1 MKALF
6 TNCEAEKLIKEFRGI
21 SISTICEGSQ
31 VVKGAA
37 LRALSCRGSGV
48 RILALAFISL

>member
-1 MKALF
+1 MDKPVKKLVNSNRF
-6 TNCEAEKLIKEFRGI
+6 TGN
-21 SISTICEGSQ
+21 ICEGSQ

-48 RILALAFISL
+48 RILALANKSFL